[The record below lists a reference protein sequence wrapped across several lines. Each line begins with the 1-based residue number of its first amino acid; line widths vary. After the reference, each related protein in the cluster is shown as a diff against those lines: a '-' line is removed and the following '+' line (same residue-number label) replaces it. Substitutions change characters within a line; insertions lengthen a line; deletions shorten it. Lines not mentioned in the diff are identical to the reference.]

1 MNLNDIDIDSLIKE
15 VELAAKFERDHQPR
29 FDVICGLRSPMDL
42 TSDFGIKLVPV
53 VDEPKPSYNFET
65 VSGKG
70 DIEHVKAL
78 LKDFKEYPKMLKW
91 SAVFESKKESAVF
104 ESKKESEVDVVLLAF
119 MVCAGVFAV
128 GSWAWFF
135 MEVLK

>member
-91 SAVFESKKESAVF
+91 SAVFESKKES
-104 ESKKESEVDVVLLAF
+104 EVDVVLLAF